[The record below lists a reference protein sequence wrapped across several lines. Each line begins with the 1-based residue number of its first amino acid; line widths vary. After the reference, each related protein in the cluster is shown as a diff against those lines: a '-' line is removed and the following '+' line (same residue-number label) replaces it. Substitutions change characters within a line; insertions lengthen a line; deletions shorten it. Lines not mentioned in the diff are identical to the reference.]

1 MTTIDVAMLAF
12 GGPETIDA
20 IGPFIEA
27 MTGAAPGP
35 EVLAALE
42 ERYRAIG
49 GGSPLPAIT
58 KRQAAALEA
67 DIVRQLGVGVRVRP
81 GFLYCAPTVAECLA
95 ELDSPDAVT
104 LPMSPYS
111 SRLTTG
117 AYRKALADAG
127 RPDLPLIDN
136 WYADRRYVAALSHG
150 IAETLDGTDPDDFA
164 VLFTAHNV
172 PLETV
177 MEGDPYVEQIQQ
189 TVAQLVPVLSPG
201 DWRLGFQSKGRR
213 GGEWLEPEAAA
224 AVRELAEAGWDKL
237 LVVPVGFVADH
248 VETLYD
254 LDIELRQVAEAEDMT
269 YFRSHA
275 PNASPQ
281 FIAALA
287 DVVIDYL
294 AHRPITG
301 PVDLGRGGPFGQ

>member
-1 MTTIDVAMLAF
+1 MLAF
-12 GGPETIDA
+12 GGPETIEA
-20 IGPFIEA
+20 VGPFIEA
-27 MTGAAPGP
+27 MTGVPPRP
-35 EVLAALE
+35 EVIGAVE
-42 ERYRAIG
+42 RRYRAIG
-49 GGSPLPAIT
+49 GGSPLPEIT
-58 KRQAAALEA
+58 RRQAAALEA
-67 DIVRQLGVGVRVRP
+67 ALVRALGVGVRVRP
-81 GFLYCAPTVAECLA
+81 GFLYCAPSVAECLA
-95 ELDSPDAVT
+95 ELAEPDTVI

-117 AYRKALADAG
+117 AYRQALAGAG
-127 RPDLPLIDN
+127 RPDLALIDD
-136 WYADRRYVAALSHG
+136 WYADRRYVAALSHR
-150 IAETLDGTDPDDFA
+150 IAETLDGTDPDEFA

-189 TVAQLVPVLSPG
+189 TVAQLIAVLSPG

-224 AVRELAEAGWDKL
+224 SVRELAAAGWEKL

-254 LDIELRQVAEAEDMT
+254 LDVELREVAEAEGMT
-269 YFRSHA
+269 YYRSHA
-275 PNASPQ
+275 LNDEPR

-287 DVVIDYL
+287 DVVIDHL
-294 AHRPITG
+294 ARRPIAG